1 MPVISPPP
9 RQALLRQLRNLAF
22 FLLLAIGSVW
32 FVCYRFGET
41 THEKA
46 DRLFA
51 ERNFVK
57 LRDFTQKRLA
67 AGEVTPLLLGHYAVA
82 EFTTNPK
89 SNLTSLLNNIAAADA
104 RVIFRREALVRIA
117 QITENN
123 ARAGEVLQQ
132 ALLLEN
138 PLTPET
144 KQVVQSLFKTSH
156 SLAGAEVDFARLAG
170 LFPETVRQ
178 VKARELQFRASP
190 GTEGAVLRRLKDGET
205 LLVRVTGE
213 ATTVSGKKGR
223 WVHAIDTGLES
234 GWVFDAYLVRPD

>member
-1 MPVISPPP
+1 MPVISPPH
-9 RQALLRQLRNLAF
+9 RQGLLAQLRNLIMVV
-22 FLLLAIGSVW
+22 LLGAGAIW

-41 THEKA
+41 TAEKA

-51 ERNFVK
+51 EGRFAELRNFS
-57 LRDFTQKRLA
+57 QKRLA
-67 AGEVTPLLLGHYAVA
+67 AGEASPMLVGHYAVA

-89 SNLTSLLNNIAAADA
+89 SNLQSLLSNIAAADE
-104 RVIFRREALVRIA
+104 RVIFRREALVRIG
-117 QITENN
+117 QIPSNN

-138 PLTPET
+138 PLTQET
-144 KQVVQSLFKTSH
+144 KQVVQQLFRTSH
-156 SLAGAEVDFARLAG
+156 SLAGADIDFTRLAE
-170 LFPETVRQ
+170 LFPESVRR

-205 LLVRVTGE
+205 LLLRLVGE

-223 WVHAIDTGLES
+223 WVHAIDSGMES
-234 GWVFDAYLVRPD
+234 GWVFDAYLEKSS